1 MARWWRTRVRRFR
14 SHLGARVS
22 PTELVSLATWISR
35 EQLALFDSMHP
46 ADQRHGLA
54 VVASLRAA
62 GHDEP
67 DLLLAGLLHDA
78 GKGRTGLLPRVAWS
92 LGERYGTLVWRGAAL
107 FPGMRDT
114 LERLRHHAERSARLA
129 ASAGCAA
136 RTVELIRN
144 QAAPLDPVLGRA
156 LQLADETS

>member
-1 MARWWRTRVRRFR
+1 MSA
-14 SHLGARVS
+14 S
-22 PTELVSLATWISR
+22 ELVGLATWISR

-46 ADQRHGLA
+46 ADQRHGLQ

-92 LGERYGTLVWRGAAL
+92 LGDRYGAWVWRGAAL
-107 FPGMRDT
+107 LPGMGDA

-129 ASAGCAA
+129 ASAGCAE

-144 QAAPLDPVLGRA
+144 QGAPVDPVLGRA
-156 LQLADETS
+156 LLLADEAC